1 MVYTASIFYYDF
13 IGRSGLTFLDVVWYS
28 DTIRVGE
35 KLLSFFRTIEYCE
48 GVVRGLRDLSTDSA
62 YAWQIL
68 KNETH
73 VCFSNK

>member
-1 MVYTASIFYYDF
+1 M
-13 IGRSGLTFLDVVWYS
+13 VWYS